1 MTEAKYTG
9 LQKAIKR
16 AGGIDKFA
24 WKMGTT
30 RRTITGWLRADG
42 VSSLAGRNYAENAVT
57 RAVDGAGGATA
68 VGRALG
74 VTYQAVCEWMKQG
87 YMPAERAKQ
96 MELEFGVPRIDLM
109 SPRVRSA
116 IGAGGEL

>member
-1 MTEAKYTG
+1 MSEAKYTG

-16 AGGIDKFA
+16 AGGVDEIA
-24 WKMGTT
+24 GLLGTT
-30 RRTITGWLRADG
+30 RRTITAWLRAEG
-42 VSSLAGRNYAENAVT
+42 VSSLAGRNYPENAVT
-57 RAVDGAGGATA
+57 KAVDAAGGATA

-96 MELEFGVPRIDLM
+96 MELEFGVPRLDLM